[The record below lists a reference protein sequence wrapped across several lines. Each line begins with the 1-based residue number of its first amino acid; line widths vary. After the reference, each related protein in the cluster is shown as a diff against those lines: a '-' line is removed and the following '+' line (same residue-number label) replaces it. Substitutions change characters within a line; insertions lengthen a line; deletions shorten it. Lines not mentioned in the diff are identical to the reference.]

1 VKMKRRLSLAAMGIM
16 IALIFSLQRASL
28 GQDTPTE
35 PAPTPAPSPIITP
48 VPVPVPTP
56 PTTPTE
62 PKEPT
67 TPSAP
72 VPTQPTQPSTPA
84 PTQPTAPIPT
94 TPVPTTQPGAPA
106 PMPVEANQFQINYLQ
121 PVTQTYVSQ
130 ILKKQPI
137 IDGVIGNDEWSKCYT
152 LQEGGISGTIYMNW
166 DDNNV
171 YIAAQTDKPAW
182 LVVDLDCN
190 GDGWLRGAD
199 NLEITVSPVNNAAKP
214 AITTRLLDAL
224 SINDSPTWNDTAV
237 SPSSIN
243 VAEKA
248 DGAGQVIEMAIPK
261 GVAGLN
267 PRENASMMF
276 RADFLPADATPVP
289 TKPYEPHKLLDV
301 ILVDTRTVTVPG
313 ITPILKLND
322 VNYIPGENL
331 DATLKIASQLS
342 DPIQIQSITWQGIGP
357 ASNLV
362 NTLRQV
368 NIPVIKPLKSITL
381 KYHSQI
387 PNNAILGYYQFETDG
402 VLANGKTFS
411 NTTSFSIVEPFN
423 LSITTVPPSVAINSV
438 GETQLKVDV
447 NIFSAVPGY
456 AQGDVELSVP
466 TGWEVK
472 GRSKKGFYI
481 DREDVTRTSHFYVLV
496 PNAMSTG
503 DYDLKAT
510 ISWHGKTWVA
520 HHIVHVSGLSV
531 SAGANT
537 KPDTSTDTTKPAT
550 DNK

>member
-1 VKMKRRLSLAAMGIM
+1 MKMKRRLILAAMGTM
-16 IALIFSLQRASL
+16 IALLFSLQRASL

-48 VPVPVPTP
+48 VPVPLPTP
-56 PTTPTE
+56 PTTPTT
-62 PKEPT
+62 PTAPSTPT
-67 TPSAP
+67 TPP
-72 VPTQPTQPSTPA
+72 PTQPTTPA
-84 PTQPTAPIPT
+84 PVTPPPT
-94 TPVPTTQPGAPA
+94 TPTPAPETPAQTTTPA
-106 PMPVEANQFQINYLQ
+106 PMPVQANQFQINYLQ
-121 PVTQTYVSQ
+121 PVTQNYVSQ

-137 IDGVIGNDEWSKCYT
+137 IDGIIGNEEWSKCYT
-152 LQEGGISGTIYMNW
+152 LQEGDVTGTIYLNW

-199 NLEITVSPVNNAAKP
+199 NLELTVPPMTAGSKP
-214 AITTRLLDAL
+214 ALTARILDAL
-224 SINDSPTWNDTAV
+224 SINDSPTWNDTVV

-243 VAEKA
+243 MVEKT

-261 GVAGLN
+261 GIAGLN

-276 RADFLPADATPVP
+276 RADILPADATPVP
-289 TKPYEPHKLLDV
+289 TKPYEPHKLLDI

-313 ITPILKLND
+313 ITPLLKLND
-322 VNYIPGENL
+322 VNFIPGEKL
-331 DATLKIASQLS
+331 DATLQIASQLS
-342 DPIQIQSITWQGIGP
+342 DPTQIQSVTWQGIGP

-368 NIPVIKPLKSITL
+368 NIPVIKPLKNITL

-402 VLANGKTFS
+402 VLTNGKTFS
-411 NTTSFSIVEPFN
+411 NTISFAVVEPFN
-423 LSITTVPPSVAINSV
+423 LSITTTPSSVAINSV

-447 NIFSAVPGY
+447 NIYSAVPGY
-456 AQGDVELSVP
+456 AQGEVELATPS
-466 TGWEVK
+466 GWDIK
-472 GRSKKGFYI
+472 GRSKKGFYV

-496 PNAMSTG
+496 PNAMPNG

-520 HHIVHVSGLSV
+520 HHIVHVSGLALPS
-531 SAGANT
+531 GANT
-537 KPDTSTDTTKPAT
+537 KPDSSAITSNPAP